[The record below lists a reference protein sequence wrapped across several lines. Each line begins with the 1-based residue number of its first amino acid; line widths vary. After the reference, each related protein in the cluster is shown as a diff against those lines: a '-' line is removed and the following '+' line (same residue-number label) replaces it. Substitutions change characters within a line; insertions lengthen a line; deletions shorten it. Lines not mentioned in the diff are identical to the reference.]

1 MELTISIIG
10 ASVAV
15 LVSLIGA
22 WLTNYNMI
30 RLQTRK
36 LKEQY
41 YLDFVAAVHDLCS
54 DNKDRSLIA
63 NYVKARDI
71 LITVASVKVVR
82 KIFDYEK
89 FGVGVPSDIH
99 DKYLTEMMKAI
110 RKDLRVGNRKLPMI
124 FFKKV

>member
-22 WLTNYNMI
+22 WLSNYNTI
-30 RLQTRK
+30 KLQTRK

-41 YLDFVAAVHDLCS
+41 YLDFVSNLHDLCEF
-54 DNKDRSLIA
+54 NTNESLA
-63 NYVKARDI
+63 SYLKARDI
-71 LITVASVKVVR
+71 LITVASAKVVR

-89 FGVGVPSDIH
+89 LGIGESDTH
-99 DKYLTEMMKAI
+99 DEYLTIMMKAI
-110 RKDLRVGNRKLPMI
+110 REDLRVGNRKLPNI
-124 FFKKV
+124 FFKKA